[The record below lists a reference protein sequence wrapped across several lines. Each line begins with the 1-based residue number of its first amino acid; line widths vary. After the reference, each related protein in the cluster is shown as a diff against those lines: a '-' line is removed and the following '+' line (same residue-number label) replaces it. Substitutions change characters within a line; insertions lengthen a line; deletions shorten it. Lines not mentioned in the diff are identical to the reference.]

1 LPPRLAPAFRDDV
14 FRVAALRAPI
24 RERVVR
30 PPAVRGRARDRGGLR
45 ARLAGLRGAGFV
57 APTPTAAAAFLAAPA
72 TAPAAVPMAEPTLW
86 AAVPTPEATVLAA
99 GPTTDA
105 TVLAAD
111 PTPDVT
117 VPTMPLLSD
126 SAINTSS
133 MNALASIVH
142 GSG

>member
-1 LPPRLAPAFRDDV
+1 
-14 FRVAALRAPI
+14 
-24 RERVVR
+24 
-30 PPAVRGRARDRGGLR
+30 
-45 ARLAGLRGAGFV
+45 
-57 APTPTAAAAFLAAPA
+57 
-72 TAPAAVPMAEPTLW
+72 MAEPTLW

-126 SAINTSS
+126 SAMNTSS